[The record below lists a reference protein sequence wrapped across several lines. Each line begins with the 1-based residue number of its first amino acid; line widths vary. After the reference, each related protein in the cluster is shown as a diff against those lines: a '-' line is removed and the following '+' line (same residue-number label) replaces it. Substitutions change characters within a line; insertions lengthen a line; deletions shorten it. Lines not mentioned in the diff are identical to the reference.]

1 MFEQTRARYLIWG
14 DYIVKSKVFVTPERL
29 KDLIIKYVKEEERSI
44 SSLSRR
50 LESEGHK
57 MHRLVL
63 TGYLKALTDVGVLRE
78 KEIPPAKVYT
88 TSAHR
93 EKDIYEIVGEKCFA
107 LNVKDDERAQIA
119 VYILQKLFH
128 RPIFFEELKQ
138 CGFKEV
144 LEDAEQITGED
155 RREAKAALTK
165 ANVHLPYNDPAFLVK
180 KDYEDVFY
188 EVLSDIMIETF
199 KAKRLVVGTK
209 QLKLGE
215 I

>member
-1 MFEQTRARYLIWG
+1 MAR
-14 DYIVKSKVFVTPERL
+14 SKVFVTPEML
-29 KDLIIKYVKEEERSI
+29 KELIIKYVKEEERSI

-50 LESEGHK
+50 LEEEGHK

-93 EKDIYEIVGEKCFA
+93 EKNIYEAVGEKCMA
-107 LNVKDDERAQIA
+107 LNLDNDEKVQVA
-119 VYILQKLFH
+119 VFILQRLFR

-138 CGFKEV
+138 CGFKGGV
-144 LEDAEQITGED
+144 EDAEQITGDE

-165 ANVHLPYNDPAFLVK
+165 ADVHLPYNDPAYIVK
-180 KDYEDVFY
+180 KDYENLFLDI
-188 EVLSDIMIETF
+188 LSDIIIETYR
-199 KAKRLVVGTK
+199 AKRLVIGTK

-215 I
+215 V

>member
-1 MFEQTRARYLIWG
+1 MA
-14 DYIVKSKVFVTPERL
+14 KSKVFVTPEML

-50 LESEGHK
+50 LEEEGHK

-93 EKDIYEIVGEKCFA
+93 EKNIYEAVGEKCRA
-107 LNVKDDERAQIA
+107 LNFENDKKAQVAI
-119 VYILQKLFH
+119 YTLQKLFH

-138 CGFKEV
+138 CGFKEGV
-144 LEDAEQITGED
+144 EEAEQITGDE

-165 ANVHLPYNDPAFLVK
+165 SNVNLPYNDPAYIVK
-180 KDYEDVFY
+180 KDYDSIFLDVI
-188 EVLSDIMIETF
+188 SDIMIDTF
-199 KAKRLVVGTK
+199 RAKRLVIGTK
-209 QLKLGE
+209 QLKLGDV
-215 I
+215 

>member
-1 MFEQTRARYLIWG
+1 MAR
-14 DYIVKSKVFVTPERL
+14 SKVFVTPERL

-50 LESEGHK
+50 LEEEGHK

-93 EKDIYEIVGEKCFA
+93 DKNLYEAVGEKCLF
-107 LNVKDDERAQIA
+107 LKVNDDEKAEAA

-138 CGFKEV
+138 CGFKEGV
-144 LEDAEQITGED
+144 EDAEQITGDE

-165 ANVHLPYNDPAFLVK
+165 AKVHLPYNDPAYVVK
-180 KDYEDVFY
+180 KDYEIIY
-188 EVLSDIMIETF
+188 QDILTDIVIESF
-199 KAKRLVVGTK
+199 KAKRLVIGTK

-215 I
+215 V

>member
-1 MFEQTRARYLIWG
+1 MAKG
-14 DYIVKSKVFVTPERL
+14 KVFVTPEML

-50 LESEGHK
+50 LEEEGHK

-93 EKDIYEIVGEKCFA
+93 EKNIYEAIGEKCRA
-107 LNVKDDERAQIA
+107 LNFDNDEKAQVAI
-119 VYILQKLFH
+119 YTLQKLFH

-138 CGFKEV
+138 CGFKEGV
-144 LEDAEQITGED
+144 EDAEQITGDE

-165 ANVHLPYNDPAFLVK
+165 SNVNLPYNDPAYIIK
-180 KDYEDVFY
+180 KDYDNIFLDVI
-188 EVLSDIMIETF
+188 SDIMIDTF
-199 KAKRLVVGTK
+199 RAKRLVIGTK
-209 QLKLGE
+209 QLKLGDV
-215 I
+215 

>member
-1 MFEQTRARYLIWG
+1 MA
-14 DYIVKSKVFVTPERL
+14 KSKVFVTPERL
-29 KDLIIKYVKEEERSI
+29 KDLIIRYVKEEERSI

-50 LESEGHK
+50 LEQEGHK

-63 TGYLKALTDVGVLRE
+63 TGYLKALADVGVLRE

-93 EKDIYEIVGEKCFA
+93 ERNLYEAVGEKCMA
-107 LNVKDDERAQIA
+107 LNIKGDEKAQVA
-119 VYILQKLFH
+119 VYTLHKLFH

-138 CGFKEV
+138 CGFKEGV
-144 LEDAEQITGED
+144 EDAEQIIGDE

-165 ANVHLPYNDPAFLVK
+165 SNVNLPYNDPAYVVE
-180 KDYEDVFY
+180 KDYGTIYHDI
-188 EVLSDIMIETF
+188 LSDIIIESF
-199 KAKRLVVGTK
+199 KAKRLVIGTK

-215 I
+215 V

>member
-1 MFEQTRARYLIWG
+1 MA
-14 DYIVKSKVFVTPERL
+14 KSNVFVTPERL

-50 LESEGHK
+50 LEGEGHK

-63 TGYLKALTDVGVLRE
+63 TGYLKALADVGVLKE

-93 EKDIYEIVGEKCFA
+93 EKNLYETIGEKCRA
-107 LNVKDDERAQIA
+107 LNMSPDEQAQVT

-138 CGFKEV
+138 CGFKEGV
-144 LEDAEQITGED
+144 DDAEQVTGDE

-165 ANVHLPYNDPAFLVK
+165 AKVHLPYNDPAYVVK
-180 KDYEDVFY
+180 KDYEEVFID
-188 EVLSDIMIETF
+188 VLSDIMTETF
-199 KAKRLVVGTK
+199 KSKRLVIGTK
-209 QLKLGE
+209 QMKLGE
-215 I
+215 V

>member
-1 MFEQTRARYLIWG
+1 MA
-14 DYIVKSKVFVTPERL
+14 KSKVFVTPEML

-50 LESEGHK
+50 LEKDGYK

-63 TGYLKALTDVGVLRE
+63 TGYLKALNDVGVLKE

-93 EKDIYEIVGEKCFA
+93 EKNIYEAVGEKCLA
-107 LNVKDDERAQIA
+107 LNKNEDEKAQTA
-119 VYILQKLFH
+119 VYTLQKLFH

-138 CGFKEV
+138 CGFKV
-144 LEDAEQITGED
+144 GVEDADQITGDE
-155 RREAKAALTK
+155 RREAKAALTR
-165 ANVHLPYNDPAFLVK
+165 ANVHLPYNDPAYIVK
-180 KDYEDVFY
+180 KNYEELFY
-188 EVLSDIMIETF
+188 EILSEILIETY
-199 KAKRLVVGTK
+199 KAKRLVIGTK

-215 I
+215 V

>member
-1 MFEQTRARYLIWG
+1 MA
-14 DYIVKSKVFVTPERL
+14 KSKVFITPEML

-50 LESEGHK
+50 LEEEGHK

-93 EKDIYEIVGEKCFA
+93 EKNIYEAVGEKCRA
-107 LNVKDDERAQIA
+107 LNFDNDEKAQVAI
-119 VYILQKLFH
+119 YTLQKLFH

-138 CGFKEV
+138 CGFKEGV
-144 LEDAEQITGED
+144 EDAEQITGDE

-165 ANVHLPYNDPAFLVK
+165 SKVNLPYNDPAYIIK
-180 KDYEDVFY
+180 KDYDNIFLDVI
-188 EVLSDIMIETF
+188 SDIMIETF
-199 KAKRLVVGTK
+199 RARRLVIGTK

-215 I
+215 V

>member
-1 MFEQTRARYLIWG
+1 MA
-14 DYIVKSKVFVTPERL
+14 KSKVFITPEML

-50 LESEGHK
+50 LEEEGHK

-93 EKDIYEIVGEKCFA
+93 EKNIYEAVGEKCRA
-107 LNVKDDERAQIA
+107 LNFDYDEKAQVAI
-119 VYILQKLFH
+119 YTLQKLFH

-138 CGFKEV
+138 CGFKEGV
-144 LEDAEQITGED
+144 EDAEQITGDE

-165 ANVHLPYNDPAFLVK
+165 SNVNLPYNDPAYIIK
-180 KDYEDVFY
+180 KDYDNIFLDVI
-188 EVLSDIMIETF
+188 SDIMIETF
-199 KAKRLVVGTK
+199 RARRLVIGTK
-209 QLKLGE
+209 QLKLGDV
-215 I
+215 

>member
-1 MFEQTRARYLIWG
+1 MA
-14 DYIVKSKVFVTPERL
+14 KSKVFVTPERL

-50 LESEGHK
+50 LEGEGHK

-63 TGYLKALTDVGVLRE
+63 TGYLKALSDVGVLKE

-93 EKDIYEIVGEKCFA
+93 DKNLYETIGEKCRA
-107 LNVKDDERAQIA
+107 LKMSEDDQAQA
-119 VYILQKLFH
+119 TVYILQKLFH

-138 CGFKEV
+138 CGFKEGV
-144 LEDAEQITGED
+144 DEEDQVTGDE

-165 ANVHLPYNDPAFLVK
+165 AKVHLPYNDPAYFVK
-180 KDYEDVFY
+180 KDYEGVFID
-188 EVLSDIMIETF
+188 VLSDIMTETF
-199 KAKRLVVGTK
+199 KSKRLVIGTK

>member
-1 MFEQTRARYLIWG
+1 MAR
-14 DYIVKSKVFVTPERL
+14 SKVFVTPERL

-50 LESEGHK
+50 LEDEGHK

-93 EKDIYEIVGEKCFA
+93 DKNLYEAVGEKCLA
-107 LNVKDDERAQIA
+107 LKVNDDEKAEAA
-119 VYILQKLFH
+119 VYTLQKLFH

-138 CGFKEV
+138 CGFKEGM
-144 LEDAEQITGED
+144 EDADQITGDE

-165 ANVHLPYNDPAFLVK
+165 AKVHLPYNDPAYIVK
-180 KDYEDVFY
+180 KDYEIIY
-188 EVLSDIMIETF
+188 QDILTDIIIESF
-199 KAKRLVVGTK
+199 KAKRLVIGTK
-209 QLKLGE
+209 QMKLGE
-215 I
+215 V

>member
-1 MFEQTRARYLIWG
+1 MA
-14 DYIVKSKVFVTPERL
+14 KSKVFITPEML

-50 LESEGHK
+50 LEEEGHK

-93 EKDIYEIVGEKCFA
+93 EKNIYEAVGEKCRA
-107 LNVKDDERAQIA
+107 LNFDYDEKAQVAI
-119 VYILQKLFH
+119 YTLQKLFH

-138 CGFKEV
+138 CGFKEGV
-144 LEDAEQITGED
+144 EDAEQITGDE

-165 ANVHLPYNDPAFLVK
+165 SNVNLPYNDPAYIIK
-180 KDYEDVFY
+180 KDYDSVFLDVI
-188 EVLSDIMIETF
+188 SDIMIETF
-199 KAKRLVVGTK
+199 RARRLVIGTK
-209 QLKLGE
+209 QLKLGDV
-215 I
+215 

>member
-1 MFEQTRARYLIWG
+1 MARG
-14 DYIVKSKVFVTPERL
+14 KVFVTPERL
-29 KDLIIKYVKEEERSI
+29 KDLIVKYVKEEERSI

-50 LESEGHK
+50 LEEEGHK

-93 EKDIYEIVGEKCFA
+93 EKNLYEAVGEKCIA
-107 LNVKDDERAQIA
+107 LNVKEDEKAQIT
-119 VYILQKLFH
+119 VYILQRLFH

-138 CGFKEV
+138 CGFKEGV
-144 LEDAEQITGED
+144 EDAEQITGDE

-165 ANVHLPYNDPAFLVK
+165 ANVHLPYNDPAFVVK
-180 KDYEDVFY
+180 KDYETIFN
-188 EVLSDIMIETF
+188 EVVSDIIIETF
-199 KAKRLVVGTK
+199 RAKRLVIGTK

-215 I
+215 A

>member
-1 MFEQTRARYLIWG
+1 MAKG
-14 DYIVKSKVFVTPERL
+14 KVFVTPERL

-50 LESEGHK
+50 LEGEGHK

-63 TGYLKALTDVGVLRE
+63 TGYLKALTDVGVLKG

-93 EKDIYEIVGEKCFA
+93 EKNLYEIVGEKCKA
-107 LNVKDDERAQIA
+107 MNLTEDERAQVC

-128 RPIFFEELKQ
+128 RPVFFEELKQ
-138 CGFKEV
+138 CGFKEGV
-144 LEDAEQITGED
+144 EDAQQVTGDE

-165 ANVHLPYNDPAFLVK
+165 AKVHLPYNDPAYLVS
-180 KDYEDVFY
+180 KDYDEIFMD
-188 EVLSDIMIETF
+188 VLSDIMTETY
-199 KAKRLVVGTK
+199 KSKRLVIGTK

-215 I
+215 L

>member
-1 MFEQTRARYLIWG
+1 MAR
-14 DYIVKSKVFVTPERL
+14 SKVFVTPERL

-50 LESEGHK
+50 LEGEGHK

-88 TSAHR
+88 TSAHS
-93 EKDIYEIVGEKCFA
+93 EKNIYEAVGERCMA
-107 LNVKDDERAQIA
+107 LNLKEDEKAQVA
-119 VYILQKLFH
+119 VYILQRLFH

-138 CGFKEV
+138 CGFKEGAD
-144 LEDAEQITGED
+144 EAEQVTGEE
-155 RREAKAALTK
+155 RREAKAALTR
-165 ANVHLPYNDPAFLVK
+165 ANVHLPYNDPAYVIK
-180 KDYEDVFY
+180 KDYESIFI
-188 EVLSDIMIETF
+188 EALSDIVIEMLR
-199 KAKRLVVGTK
+199 AKRLVVGTK

>member
-1 MFEQTRARYLIWG
+1 MA
-14 DYIVKSKVFVTPERL
+14 KSKVFVTPEML

-50 LESEGHK
+50 LEEEGHK

-93 EKDIYEIVGEKCFA
+93 EKNIYEAVGEKCRA
-107 LNVKDDERAQIA
+107 LNFDNDEKALVAI
-119 VYILQKLFH
+119 YTLQKLFH

-138 CGFKEV
+138 CGFKEGI
-144 LEDAEQITGED
+144 EEAEQITGDE

-165 ANVHLPYNDPAFLVK
+165 SNVNLPYNDPAYIIK
-180 KDYEDVFY
+180 KDYDNIFLDVI
-188 EVLSDIMIETF
+188 SDIMIDTF
-199 KAKRLVVGTK
+199 RAKRLVIGTK
-209 QLKLGE
+209 QLKLGDV
-215 I
+215 

>member
-1 MFEQTRARYLIWG
+1 MAR
-14 DYIVKSKVFVTPERL
+14 SKVFVTPERL

-50 LESEGHK
+50 LEKEGHK

-63 TGYLKALTDVGVLRE
+63 TGYLKALTDVGVLKE

-93 EKDIYEIVGEKCFA
+93 ERDIYEIVGEKCFA
-107 LNVKDDERAQIA
+107 LNVKEEQKPQIA
-119 VYILQKLFH
+119 VYILQRLFH
-128 RPIFFEELKQ
+128 RPVFFEELKQ

-144 LEDAEQITGED
+144 VEDAEQITGDE

-165 ANVHLPYNDPAFLVK
+165 ADVHLPYNDPAFLVK

-199 KAKRLVVGTK
+199 KAKRLVIGTK

>member
-1 MFEQTRARYLIWG
+1 MA
-14 DYIVKSKVFVTPERL
+14 KSKVFVTPERL

-50 LESEGHK
+50 LEGEGHK

-63 TGYLKALTDVGVLRE
+63 TGYLKALTDVGVLKE

-93 EKDIYEIVGEKCFA
+93 EKNLYETVGEKCRA
-107 LNVKDDERAQIA
+107 LKMSEDDQTQVT

-138 CGFKEV
+138 CGFKEGV
-144 LEDAEQITGED
+144 DEEEQVSGDE

-165 ANVHLPYNDPAFLVK
+165 AKVHLPYNDPAYLVK
-180 KDYEDVFY
+180 KDYEDVFID
-188 EVLSDIMIETF
+188 VLSDIMTETF
-199 KAKRLVVGTK
+199 RSKRLVIGTK

-215 I
+215 V

>member
-1 MFEQTRARYLIWG
+1 MAR
-14 DYIVKSKVFVTPERL
+14 SKVFVTPERL

-50 LESEGHK
+50 LEEEGHK

-93 EKDIYEIVGEKCFA
+93 DKNLYEAVGEKCLA
-107 LNVKDDERAQIA
+107 LKVNDDEKAEAA
-119 VYILQKLFH
+119 VYTLQKLFH

-138 CGFKEV
+138 CGFKEGV
-144 LEDAEQITGED
+144 EDAEQITGDE
-155 RREAKAALTK
+155 RREAKVALTK
-165 ANVHLPYNDPAFLVK
+165 AKVHLPYNDPAYLIK
-180 KDYEDVFY
+180 KDYEIIY
-188 EVLSDIMIETF
+188 QDILTDIIIESF
-199 KAKRLVVGTK
+199 KAKRLVIGTK

-215 I
+215 V

>member
-1 MFEQTRARYLIWG
+1 MARG
-14 DYIVKSKVFVTPERL
+14 KVFVTPERL
-29 KDLIIKYVKEEERSI
+29 KDLIVKYVKEEERSI

-50 LESEGHK
+50 LEEEGHK

-93 EKDIYEIVGEKCFA
+93 EKNLYEAVGEKCIA
-107 LNVKDDERAQIA
+107 LNVKEDEKAQIT
-119 VYILQKLFH
+119 VYILQRLFH

-138 CGFKEV
+138 CGFKEGV
-144 LEDAEQITGED
+144 EDAEQITGDE

-165 ANVHLPYNDPAFLVK
+165 ANVHLPYNDPAYVVK
-180 KDYEDVFY
+180 KDYETIFN
-188 EVLSDIMIETF
+188 EVVSDIIIETF
-199 KAKRLVVGTK
+199 RAKRLVIGTK

>member
-1 MFEQTRARYLIWG
+1 
-14 DYIVKSKVFVTPERL
+14 
-29 KDLIIKYVKEEERSI
+29 
-44 SSLSRR
+44 
-50 LESEGHK
+50 

-93 EKDIYEIVGEKCFA
+93 ERDIYEIVGEKCLA
-107 LNVKDDERAQIA
+107 LNVKEDQKPQIA
-119 VYILQKLFH
+119 IYILQKLFH

-144 LEDAEQITGED
+144 VEDAEQITGDE

-165 ANVHLPYNDPAFLVK
+165 ADVHLPYNDPAFLVN

>member
-1 MFEQTRARYLIWG
+1 MAKG
-14 DYIVKSKVFVTPERL
+14 KVFVTPDRL

-50 LESEGHK
+50 LEQEGHK

-93 EKDIYEIVGEKCFA
+93 EKNIYEIVGEKCMA
-107 LNVKDDERAQIA
+107 LDLKDDEKAQVA
-119 VYILQKLFH
+119 VYIMQRLFH
-128 RPIFFEELKQ
+128 RPVFFEELKQ
-138 CGFKEV
+138 CGFKEGV
-144 LEDAEQITGED
+144 EDAEQITGDE

-165 ANVHLPYNDPAFLVK
+165 SNVHLPYNDPAFAIK
-180 KDYEDVFY
+180 KDYEEIFL
-188 EVLSDIMIETF
+188 EILSEIIIENL
-199 KAKRLVVGTK
+199 KAKRLVIGTK

>member
-1 MFEQTRARYLIWG
+1 MAR
-14 DYIVKSKVFVTPERL
+14 SKVFVTPEML
-29 KDLIIKYVKEEERSI
+29 KELIIKYVKEEERSI

-50 LESEGHK
+50 LEEEGHK

-93 EKDIYEIVGEKCFA
+93 EKNIYEAVGEKCMA
-107 LNVKDDERAQIA
+107 LKLDNDEKVQVA
-119 VYILQKLFH
+119 VFILQRLFR

-144 LEDAEQITGED
+144 IEDAEQITGDE

-165 ANVHLPYNDPAFLVK
+165 ADVHLPYNDPAYIVK
-180 KDYEDVFY
+180 KDYENLFLDI
-188 EVLSDIMIETF
+188 LSDIIIETYR
-199 KAKRLVVGTK
+199 AKRLVIGTK

-215 I
+215 V

>member
-1 MFEQTRARYLIWG
+1 LIRG
-14 DYIVKSKVFVTPERL
+14 DFVAKSNVFVTPERL

-50 LESEGHK
+50 LEAEGHK

-63 TGYLKALTDVGVLRE
+63 TGYLKALTDVGVLKE

-93 EKDIYEIVGEKCFA
+93 EKNVYETVGEKCRA
-107 LNVKDDERAQIA
+107 LKLSDDERAEVA

-128 RPIFFEELKQ
+128 RPVFFEELKQ
-138 CGFKEV
+138 AGFKEGV
-144 LEDAEQITGED
+144 DDAEQITGDE

-165 ANVHLPYNDPAFLVK
+165 SKVHLPYNDPAYLVK
-180 KDYEDVFY
+180 KDYDDVFA
-188 EVLSDIMIETF
+188 EVLSDIITETF
-199 KAKRLVVGTK
+199 RARRLVVGTK

-215 I
+215 V

>member
-1 MFEQTRARYLIWG
+1 MTKG
-14 DYIVKSKVFVTPERL
+14 KVFVTPEML
-29 KDLIIKYVKEEERSI
+29 KDLIIQYVKEEERSI

-50 LESEGHK
+50 LEAEGHK

-93 EKDIYEIVGEKCFA
+93 DKNIYETVGEKCKA
-107 LNVKDDERAQIA
+107 LSMKEDEKAEVA
-119 VYILQKLFH
+119 VFILQKLFH
-128 RPIFFEELKQ
+128 RPVFFEELKQ
-138 CGFKEV
+138 CGFSEGMDD
-144 LEDAEQITGED
+144 EDQVTGDE

-165 ANVHLPYNDPAFLVK
+165 AKVHLPYNDPAYIVK
-180 KDYEDVFY
+180 QDYEDIFV
-188 EVLSDIMIETF
+188 EVLSEIVTENF
-199 KAKRLVVGTK
+199 KAKRLVIETK

-215 I
+215 L

>member
-1 MFEQTRARYLIWG
+1 MAR
-14 DYIVKSKVFVTPERL
+14 SKVFVTPERL

-50 LESEGHK
+50 LEEEGHK

-93 EKDIYEIVGEKCFA
+93 DKNLYEAVGEKCLA
-107 LNVKDDERAQIA
+107 LKVKEDEKAEAA
-119 VYILQKLFH
+119 VYTLQKLFH

-138 CGFKEV
+138 CGFKEGM
-144 LEDAEQITGED
+144 EDAEQITGDE

-165 ANVHLPYNDPAFLVK
+165 AKVHLPYNDPAYIVK
-180 KDYEDVFY
+180 KDYELIY
-188 EVLSDIMIETF
+188 QDILTDIIIESF
-199 KAKRLVVGTK
+199 KAKRLVIGTK

-215 I
+215 V